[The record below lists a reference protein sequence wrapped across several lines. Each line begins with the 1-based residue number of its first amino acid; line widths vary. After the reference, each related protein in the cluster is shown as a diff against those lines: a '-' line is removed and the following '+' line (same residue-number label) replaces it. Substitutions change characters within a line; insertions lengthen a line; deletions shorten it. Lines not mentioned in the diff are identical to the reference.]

1 LAEDAIKAISYL
13 LKDKELK
20 RKYSEKYLENQIN
33 NLLQRVDN
41 DKLSMLPFMRFVSVL
56 SKNNDLFIVFFNFLK
71 F

>member
-1 LAEDAIKAISYL
+1 MAEDAIKAISYL